1 VIDIKR
7 LIEFLR
13 IDQNALAEAIG
24 KHPSSITKVKQR
36 KMDFPDEWKGLIN
49 SKFNINVDD
58 FDDGIPFSYRKNT
71 LEKGEKHPILRGKD
85 ANMDINNKFV
95 LPSSDQV
102 KQVAFED
109 FQEVELLS
117 IEAQAGYLDAIELN
131 ETPKLDYMLIPREYE
146 KGNYLVIEVSGSS
159 LDDGSSRSIQDG
171 DKLLCKEL
179 IKDHWKNKL
188 HFKQYLFV
196 IVGPEG
202 IVCKQITD
210 HNPETGEIICHSWN
224 PQYSDYTVNLE
235 NVYKLFYVKKIVERR
250 IKF

>member
-1 VIDIKR
+1 VKGSELRDLIKECNLTIYKAAELLGITR
-7 LIEFLR
+7 QTLSIWIKSGVPTVKVAHVVETLNGLR
-13 IDQNALAEAIG
+13 PE
-24 KHPSSITKVKQR
+24 
-36 KMDFPDEWKGLIN
+36 KG
-49 SKFNINVDD
+49 
-58 FDDGIPFSYRKNT
+58 KNT